1 MSSPKPKHK
10 DTQTGASAAPA
21 ARAALLTQVDA
32 ALRPLAD
39 PVQAVPMRA
48 YMLDQFAFWGI
59 RATPRRQAL
68 RGLPRLNTWTA
79 ADLLSVAEALWDL
92 PEREFQYVA
101 VDLLAKHHGQL
112 GMESLPRLL
121 QLVQRHAWWDTV
133 DGLAGVVG
141 DILLRARTGQAD
153 AQRPMD
159 AWLVGAPRGH
169 AAPAGLESADR
180 PGALVSLCAGLGA
193 RHRFLH
199 PQSHWLGTA
208 RPRPYPAR
216 GGAHFFGGSWAR
228 FFRLDAA
235 GGRQTFGVMGGWAA
249 LRGLCR
255 PLKPSAK
262 SALSS
267 RSSCRPYFGPGQFVR
282 RRPSPGQSRWF

>member
-48 YMLDQFAFWGI
+48 YMLDQFAFLGI

-68 RGLPRLNTWTA
+68 RG
-79 ADLLSVAEALWDL
+79 
-92 PEREFQYVA
+92 
-101 VDLLAKHHGQL
+101 
-112 GMESLPRLL
+112 LPRLL

-159 AWLVGAPRGH
+159 
-169 AAPAGLESADR
+169 D
-180 PGALVSLCAGLGA
+180 
-193 RHRFLH
+193 
-199 PQSHWLGTA
+199 WLGHPSLWVRRVAMLHQLGWKVQTDQA
-208 RPRPYPAR
+208 RLFRYALALAPETD
-216 GGAHFFGGSWAR
+216 FFIRKAI
-228 FFRLDAA
+228 
-235 GGRQTFGVMGGWAA
+235 GWA
-249 LRGLCR
+249 LRDHARTQPEAVRTFLADHAHVLSGLT
-255 PLKPSAK
+255 
-262 SALSS
+262 
-267 RSSCRPYFGPGQFVR
+267 R
-282 RRPSPGQSRWF
+282 REAGKHLG